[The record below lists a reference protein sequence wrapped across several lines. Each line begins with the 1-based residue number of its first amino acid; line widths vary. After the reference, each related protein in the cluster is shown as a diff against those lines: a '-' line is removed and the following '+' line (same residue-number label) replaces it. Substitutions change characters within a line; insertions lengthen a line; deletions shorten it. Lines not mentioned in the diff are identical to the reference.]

1 MPARRR
7 AQSRGRSQTGCGETG
22 ARFSG
27 LHTRVVLIAA
37 VRDVGSEGCDCETE
51 EVAPDWLYSR
61 HLTPPPGPGINK
73 ISIISAEPLYR
84 E

>member
-7 AQSRGRSQTGCGETG
+7 AQSSGSSQG
-22 ARFSG
+22 AVQI
-27 LHTRVVLIAA
+27 LVHTRGVLIAA

-51 EVAPDWLYSR
+51 QVAPGWLYSR
-61 HLTPPPGPGINK
+61 HLTPPPGPEITK